1 MPQSQPLSPNEIR
14 DRALKFAH
22 EWAGERRERAEAQ
35 TYWNEFFNVFGV
47 SRRRVASFEEFV
59 RPVRQRLEASDLF
72 RKGGKPTGT
81 GFIDLLWKGVLIAEH
96 KSLDKDL
103 DSAYVQALDYFD
115 GLAERDLPRY
125 VIVSDF
131 ARFRLYDLEEKQQ
144 NEFPLADLHKNIGLF
159 GFIAGYTTQR
169 IQEQDPVNIKAAE
182 KMGRL
187 HDQLKAG
194 GYVGHD
200 LEVLLVRLLFCLF
213 AEDTTIFDQ
222 KGMFRDWLETCTRDD
237 GSDLGSQLELLFQV
251 LNMPEDRRQKN
262 LDERFAAFPYVN
274 GKLFEERLNVAA
286 FTSGMRAALLDCCA
300 LDWGRISPA
309 IFGALFQSVMDDQ
322 ARRNLGAHYTSEKNI
337 LKVVKS
343 LFLDELRVEL
353 EKARSNRNRLFELHK
368 RIAALHFLDPA
379 CGCGNFLVIAYR
391 ELRLLELGI
400 LRAMLRFERESG
412 QRVMDVIPLI
422 NVNVD
427 QFYGIELEEFPA
439 QIAQVALWLMDH
451 QMNMRVSEEFGF
463 YYRRLPLTHAATI
476 RCANALRIDWNEV
489 ISAERVDY
497 ILGNPPFV
505 GAKYMEARQRADMES
520 VCGDIPSYGLLD
532 YVTAWYVRAVQYL
545 KGDAH
550 TQDLLME
557 LGGKA
562 PMDKVKIA
570 FVSTNSI
577 TQGEQVA
584 VLWSW
589 LLGQGTK
596 IYFAHRTFQWMNEA
610 RGMAAVHCV
619 IIGFALFDTADKRI
633 LDYPDIKGDPHE
645 TAATN
650 INPYLVDAVDVL
662 IGRRDTPVSQVPEI
676 RFGNQPIDG
685 GGFLFTEEEM
695 KAFIEREPKAKKL
708 IHRYMGSDELINNI
722 PRYCLWLKGVS
733 PDQLRTMPLVMERI
747 EAVKKFRLSS
757 KRLATREL
765 AEYPTQFAFVSQ
777 PDSNYLAIPSVS
789 SERRPYIPIGFFG
802 PEVIAS
808 NLCLIIPDAKK
819 FHFGILSSAMH
830 MAWVRYVAGR
840 LKSDYRYSNQIVYS
854 NYPWPE
860 LVASAPSVRAERSRP
875 SAGEVEVHA
884 KRPST
889 SATDVAYAQ
898 DERSAKLRAA
908 IETGAQGVLDA
919 RKQFPDASLA
929 DLYDPV
935 AMPPAL
941 RQAHAAL
948 DRAVDARMAKR
959 ISIPTQSA
967 WLFSLTSTRNTPH
980 SYPPPQNPSA
990 VITES
995 RVRLRTVT
1003 VGVEQF
1009 AEAAGT
1015 HGPPTAAD
1023 G

>member
-1 MPQSQPLSPNEIR
+1 MAQSQPLSPNEIR
-14 DRALKFAH
+14 DRALQFAH

-35 TYWNEFFNVFGV
+35 TFWNEFFNVFGV

-59 RPVRQRLEASDLF
+59 RPVRQRLEESDLLH
-72 RKGGKPTGT
+72 KGGKATGT

-131 ARFRLYDLEEKQQ
+131 ARIRLYDLDEKQQ
-144 NEFPLADLHKNIGLF
+144 HQFPLADLHKHIGLF

-169 IQEQDPVNIKAAE
+169 IKEQDPVNIKAAE

-194 GYVGHD
+194 GYAGHD

-222 KGMFRDWLETCTRDD
+222 KGQFRDWLETCTRED

-251 LNMPEDRRQKN
+251 LNTSVEQRQKN

-309 IFGALFQSVMDDQ
+309 IFGALFQSVMDNE

-337 LKVVKS
+337 LKLVKS
-343 LFLDELRVEL
+343 LFLDELRAEFD
-353 EKARSNRNRLFELHK
+353 KARNNRNRLFDLHK
-368 RIAALHFLDPA
+368 KIATLHFLDPA

-391 ELRLLELGI
+391 ELRLLELDI
-400 LRAMLRFERESG
+400 LRAMLRFEREGG
-412 QRVMDVIPLI
+412 QRVMDVVQFI

-505 GAKYMEARQRADMES
+505 GAKYMEAEQRADMES

-532 YVTAWYVRAVQYL
+532 YVTAWYVKAVQYL
-545 KGDAH
+545 KGNAH
-550 TQDLLME
+550 TQDLLAE

-562 PMDKVKIA
+562 PEEKVKIA
-570 FVSTNSI
+570 FVSTNSV

-584 VLWSW
+584 VLWNW
-589 LLGQGTK
+589 LLGQGVK
-596 IYFAHRTFQWMNEA
+596 IHFAHRTFQWSNEA

-619 IIGFALFDTADKRI
+619 IIGFALFDAPGKRI
-633 LDYPDIKGDPHE
+633 FDYPDIKGDPHE
-645 TAATN
+645 AVAVN
-650 INPYLVDAVDVL
+650 INPYLVDAVDIL
-662 IGRRDTPVSQVPEI
+662 ISRRDVPLCQVPEI

-685 GGFLFTEEEM
+685 GGFIFTDEEM
-695 KAFIEREPKAKKL
+695 QAFVQHEPKAEKY

-722 PRYCLWLKGVS
+722 PRFCLWLKDLA
-733 PDQLRTMPLVMERI
+733 PDQLRAMPLVMERI
-747 EAVKKFRLSS
+747 EAVRKFRLSS
-757 KRLATREL
+757 KRPATREL

-789 SERRPYIPIGFFG
+789 SERRSYIPIGFFG

-808 NLCLIIPDAKK
+808 NLCLIIPDAYTY
-819 FHFGILSSAMH
+819 HFGILSSAMH

-840 LKSDYRYSNQIVYS
+840 LESRYRYSNQIVY
-854 NYPWPE
+854 NNFPWPE
-860 LVASAPSVRAERSRP
+860 LGAAISSVRTERSRP
-875 SAGEVEVHA
+875 SAGEVEVHVE
-884 KRPST
+884 RPST
-889 SATDVAYAQ
+889 SAADAAYAQ
-898 DERSAKLRAA
+898 DDRSGKLRAA
-908 IETGAQGVLDA
+908 VETAAQGVLDA

-941 RQAHAAL
+941 RQAHASL
-948 DRAVDARMAKR
+948 DRAVDAAYGRKDFKSDAERVAFLFDLYQKYTTLLPAAEKPKR
-959 ISIPTQSA
+959 SRA
-967 WLFSLTSTRNTPH
+967 RK
-980 SYPPPQNPSA
+980 PS
-990 VITES
+990 
-995 RVRLRTVT
+995 
-1003 VGVEQF
+1003 
-1009 AEAAGT
+1009 
-1015 HGPPTAAD
+1015 
-1023 G
+1023 